1 MKYKW
6 IYPSTG
12 TANAALSVC
21 FLKSELLSAGLKED
35 AIDFD
40 PQYIGKTEFRKLF
53 DLWEDPMYLADFFEE
68 NEEFFRVP
76 FWEGITE
83 EMFVRDV
90 VLSSRII
97 FQQVGDLIKNGR
109 LLEVFESLDEKED
122 IRRIQG
128 RTFKVKA
135 KYGYISHRMAFRFY
149 GVLLDRN
156 TICITGGAIKIVHE
170 MKDAPNTDIEL
181 KKMELVVGEFNAN
194 GVFDKES
201 FIDFITE

>member
-1 MKYKW
+1 MECKW
-6 IYPSTG
+6 IYPHSD

-21 FLKSELLSAGLKED
+21 FLASELLSAGVKED

-53 DLWEDPMYLADFFEE
+53 DLWKDPLYLADFFEE
-68 NEEFFRVP
+68 NEEFFRTP

-83 EMFVRDV
+83 ESFVSDV
-90 VLSSRII
+90 VSSSRVI
-97 FQQVGDLIKNGR
+97 FQQIGELIKNGR
-109 LLEVFESLDEKED
+109 LLEAFESLDGKED
-122 IRRIQG
+122 ARRRQG

-149 GVLLDRN
+149 GVLLDGN
-156 TICITGGAIKIVHE
+156 TICITGGAIKIVRE
-170 MKDAPNTDIEL
+170 MKDAPNTGIEL
-181 KKMELVVGEFNAN
+181 KKLEMVVSEFNAN